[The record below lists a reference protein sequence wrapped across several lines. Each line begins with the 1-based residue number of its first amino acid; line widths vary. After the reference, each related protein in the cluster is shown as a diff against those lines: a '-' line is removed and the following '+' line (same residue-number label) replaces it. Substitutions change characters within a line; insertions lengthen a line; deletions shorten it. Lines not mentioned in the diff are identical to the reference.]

1 MASFTPNYNLE
12 KPAEGEKYYISKFNA
27 NSDKVDTALQSQQTE
42 ITTNK
47 TSADTAI
54 ANLRTEAIGHTDSE
68 IASLET
74 RSKSY
79 TDSTVTNALNAHNS
93 AENDTVHPYLQ
104 QMINDSLT
112 EAKGYTYSKEEITD
126 MIGDHNTDEYA
137 HQDIR
142 DAVDNIIADAGT
154 VADNAISQHNIDPEA
169 HQDIRSSI
177 ENAKT
182 YAEEIL
188 EAHNTDPTAHGAMLT
203 ITGISSDGYETGTI
217 DKSWNEVLNAF
228 NSIRNVLLKLGE
240 YDVKIISY
248 NNVADEFYGSYFVGF
263 DEHRVVIFKDE
274 NQIPRF
280 VNYPIWAVSPYVD
293 YGKADYM
300 YLRT

>member
-1 MASFTPNYNLE
+1 MANFTPNYNLE
-12 KPAEGEKYYISKFNA
+12 KPVEGEKYYISKFNA
-27 NSDKVDTALQSQQTE
+27 NADKVDTALKTQADTIS
-42 ITTNK
+42 TNK
-47 TSADTAI
+47 TQEEQDISE
-54 ANLRTEAIGHTDSE
+54 LRTEAKG
-68 IASLET
+68 
-74 RSKSY
+74 Y
-79 TDSTVTNALNAHNS
+79 TDTQLSEHNLSETAH
-93 AENDTVHPYLQ
+93 PFIQ
-104 QMINDSLT
+104 QKITDSLT
-112 EAKGYTYSKEEITD
+112 EAKIYAKDYADTKTTPNDVADAIAQ
-126 MIGDHNTDEYA
+126 HNISEDA

-142 DAVDNIIADAGT
+142 DEISNIGETTQTMIDNS
-154 VADNAISQHNIDPEA
+154 ISLHNISDEA
-169 HQDIRSSI
+169 HADIREDI

-188 EAHNTDPTAHGAMLT
+188 ETHNNDPTAHGAMLT

-240 YDVKIISY
+240 YDVKITSY
-248 NNVADEFYGSYFVGF
+248 NNVADEFYGSYFVEF
-263 DEHRVVIFKDE
+263 DEHRVVLSKDE

>member
-1 MASFTPNYNLE
+1 MANFTPNYNLE
-12 KPAEGEKYYISKFNA
+12 KPVEGEKYYISKFNA
-27 NSDKVDTALQSQQTE
+27 NADKVDTALKTQADTIS
-42 ITTNK
+42 TNK
-47 TSADTAI
+47 TQEEQDISE
-54 ANLRTEAIGHTDSE
+54 LRTEVKG
-68 IASLET
+68 
-74 RSKSY
+74 Y
-79 TDSTVTNALNAHNS
+79 TDTQLSEHNLSETAH
-93 AENDTVHPYLQ
+93 PFIQ
-104 QMINDSLT
+104 QKITDSLT
-112 EAKGYTYSKEEITD
+112 EAKVYAKDYADTKATPNDVTD
-126 MIGDHNTDEYA
+126 AIAEHNISEDA

-142 DAVDNIIADAGT
+142 DEISNMGETTQTMIDNS
-154 VADNAISQHNIDPEA
+154 ISQHNISDEA
-169 HQDIRSSI
+169 HADIRGDI

-188 EAHNTDPTAHGAMLT
+188 ETHNNDPTAHGAMLT

-248 NNVADEFYGSYFVGF
+248 NNVEDEFYGSYFVGF
-263 DEHRVVIFKDE
+263 DEHRVILFKDE